1 MTRFEWITVAL
12 GLLSVLIIPTLV
24 LVIRLVVRLTM
35 RDEQIGRLAD
45 DVRKLAAGEE
55 RVHAEMYRTMRE
67 DRAATDRRLRWLEE
81 HLWRTGGGRRDRQQG

>member
-1 MTRFEWITVAL
+1 MTRFEWISVAL

-35 RDEQIGRLAD
+35 RDEQIGRLAE
-45 DVRKLAAGEE
+45 DVRKLAEGEE
-55 RVHAEMYRTMRE
+55 RVHSEMYRTMRE

-81 HLWRTGGGRRDRQQG
+81 HLWRTGGARRDRQQG